1 MTEVELDKEERDVI
15 KTFEKVVRTYKTT
28 TVVERC
34 DLGPIDTILRDNS
47 NLVKIVNTIAYSQ
60 RWLQSRWYSVGR
72 TGLKPGRSDYLDYHT
87 KDKKFKY
94 QRKPITAEEYDNALT
109 TLIHHEQRGMDIT
122 KFKGYNLTQSEF
134 VLISGTTLILYT
146 LRSRV
151 KNFPIKFS
159 GKSEVVYPLP
169 AGLLAKRIATYYHNR
184 YHRDVDTVCHHIGAE
199 FLIPQIRKIVTKIDK
214 QCKFCLIL
222 RQKVIGQL
230 MGDLPL
236 CRSEPVSPF
245 SSVSMDL
252 FGPLTIKD
260 SVIKRGARTR
270 KKVWGVLFVCTSTRA
285 VYIDIAEDYSTQSIL
300 HCIRRL
306 MSDRGAVRR
315 IFSDPGSQLVSAD
328 NVLKEV
334 RQGWSEAELVQF
346 GAKQGIEWSFTMAS
360 SQHQNGAC
368 ERIIKMVKGIMRSL
382 MEAIGTT
389 VLFFNELLTLVK
401 ETANLVNERPIGI
414 KPNKRT
420 DPEYLSPNSLLLG
433 RCSDR
438 ISSGPFIKKDSV
450 NDHPTADRDRFVLV
464 QKIVDQF
471 WKGWTRLYFPTILW
485 RQKWHVQER
494 NVRVGDVVVVRDSES
509 KRGGWRLGLISDVY
523 PDINDV
529 VRNIEISVAPPGLDS
544 TPVYTGGTKIK
555 LKRHVKNIIVIVPN
569 EESCHSG
576 HRGEC
581 EDEIK
586 TTRQM

>member
-1 MTEVELDKEERDVI
+1 
-15 KTFEKVVRTYKTT
+15 
-28 TVVERC
+28 
-34 DLGPIDTILRDNS
+34 
-47 NLVKIVNTIAYSQ
+47 
-60 RWLQSRWYSVGR
+60 
-72 TGLKPGRSDYLDYHT
+72 
-87 KDKKFKY
+87 
-94 QRKPITAEEYDNALT
+94 
-109 TLIHHEQRGMDIT
+109 
-122 KFKGYNLTQSEF
+122 
-134 VLISGTTLILYT
+134 
-146 LRSRV
+146 
-151 KNFPIKFS
+151 
-159 GKSEVVYPLP
+159 
-169 AGLLAKRIATYYHNR
+169 
-184 YHRDVDTVCHHIGAE
+184 
-199 FLIPQIRKIVTKIDK
+199 
-214 QCKFCLIL
+214 
-222 RQKVIGQL
+222 

-245 SSVSMDL
+245 YSVSMDL

-306 MSDRGAVRR
+306 MSDSGAVRR

-471 WKGWTRLYFPTILW
+471 WKGWTRLYFPTILR